1 LKFIKGDDMRR
12 ALGIGLSIAVIA
24 TPLMIATNGSAS
36 APSVIP
42 AAVAMTHPKPANK
55 TVATAGP
62 QHWCGTNGIEC
73 TEPALDWD
81 EFAGFKQATQA
92 GAHISGYIGHDEPA
106 TLFYSNRPGSGNDVT
121 YQLRLPKDPPTT
133 PRQNGSGGT
142 DDFQLHATFWLGM
155 VVCDNQGS
163 PNPDGQALTG
173 HATLPCKPDSNS
185 NIFNSQD
192 PNSSKYFGL
201 GPGQAYEEM
210 QFYPPG
216 WAPWPAGLGCTATQW
231 CAAMNIDTF
240 SENVN
245 TGQFNNV
252 DCLNTVGPEP
262 VNFAFLTKNGKAAD
276 PASPQHPEHFTP
288 NLARDFLMNDGDN
301 LKVRLSDTANGLRV
315 LIHDRTTHTQGA
327 MTASKSNGFGSVVF
341 DPNAKKCQVTPFD
354 FHPEFSTSTP
364 ATRNVAAA
372 HTYNVAFSDEIGHF
386 EYCGKVGTDANSTC
400 LKPLGAD
407 TNDGDTAGQD
417 PLGDDVFCLPASASL
432 KVKIGGCLNTDGD
445 FDGASYNFTWP
456 GSISN
461 PTADQLLNPRSF
473 LFSSPTTGGRNFS
486 TMAFESDISR
496 DESDDTAFRT
506 DVTCQR
512 HLLNPSDPHPGVGCV
527 NPPPNSVFYPF
538 YTTQHTAN
546 GCMWQEGGP
555 YIPGTTHEFGG
566 SAQAE
571 YGPLRAISYPSTPF
585 GTITKRFNDFRRNL
599 SSLPCPAAG
608 AR

>member
-1 LKFIKGDDMRR
+1 MRR

-24 TPLMIATNGSAS
+24 TPLMIVTNGIAS
-36 APSVIP
+36 APSVVP
-42 AAVAMTHPKPANK
+42 AAVSMSHPKPANK

-73 TEPALDWD
+73 TEPALNWQ
-81 EFAGFKQATQA
+81 ELAGFKHATQN

-121 YQLRLPKDPPTT
+121 YQMRLPKDPPTT

-142 DDFQLHATFWLGM
+142 DNFQLHATFWLGM
-155 VVCDNQGS
+155 VVCDNNGS
-163 PNPDGQALTG
+163 PNPDGLALDG
-173 HATLPCKPDSNS
+173 HASPPCKPDSNS
-185 NIFNSQD
+185 NIFSSTD
-192 PNSSKYFGL
+192 PNSPKYFGL

-216 WAPWPAGLGCTATQW
+216 WVPWPAGLGCTATQW

-240 SENVN
+240 SQNSN
-245 TGQFNNV
+245 TGALDNV

-276 PASPQHPEHFTP
+276 PASPAHPEHFTP
-288 NLARDFLMNDGDN
+288 NLARDFLMHSGDN
-301 LKVRLSDTANGLRV
+301 LKVRLHDTANGLQV
-315 LIHDRTTHTQGA
+315 VIHDRTTHTQGS
-327 MTASKSNGFGSVVF
+327 MTASKANGFASVGF
-341 DPNAKKCQVTPFD
+341 DPSAKKCQIQPFD
-354 FHPEFSTSTP
+354 FHPMYSTTTP
-364 ATRNVAAA
+364 ATRNFAAA

-386 EYCGKVGTDANSTC
+386 ELCGKVGTDPLSTC
-400 LKPLGAD
+400 TKPLGPD

-417 PLGDDVFCLPASASL
+417 PQGDDVFCLPASQSL

-445 FDGASYNFTWP
+445 FDGTSYTFGWP

-461 PTADQLLNPRSF
+461 PTADRLLNPRSF
-473 LFSSPTTGGRNFS
+473 LFTSPTTGGHNFS

-496 DESDDTAFRT
+496 NESDDTAFRT
-506 DVTCQR
+506 DVICQR
-512 HLLNPSDPHPGVGCV
+512 HIINPADPHPGTGCV

-538 YTTQHTAN
+538 YTTQHTVS

-555 YIPGTTHEFGG
+555 YIPGTTHKFGG

-571 YGPLRAISYPSTPF
+571 YGPLRAISYPTDPL

-599 SSLPCPAAG
+599 NRVPCPAAG